1 MQYMRT
7 VICMDFGELKFN
19 ENQEKTGGMMLE
31 QRIVKLLNQQ
41 VNKEFYSA
49 YLYLDFSNYYYDKAL
64 DGFGNWFKIQAQEE
78 RDHAMLFIQ
87 YLQNNGE
94 KIELEAIAKP
104 DIELVSAKAVL
115 AEGLKHEKY
124 VTSLIHN
131 IYDEA
136 YSVKDFRTM
145 QFLDWFVKEQ
155 GEEETNAENL
165 VKKFELFGDDPKSLY
180 MLDNELGARVYAAPS
195 LVL

>member
-1 MQYMRT
+1 
-7 VICMDFGELKFN
+7 
-19 ENQEKTGGMMLE
+19 MLDRKVVE
-31 QRIVKLLNQQ
+31 LLNQQ

-49 YLYLDFSNYYYDKAL
+49 YLYLDFSNFYYDKGL
-64 DGFGNWFKIQAQEE
+64 DGFGNWYKIQAQEE
-78 RDHAMLFIQ
+78 RDHAMLMIQ

-94 KIELEAIAKP
+94 QIVLDTIEKP
-104 DIELVSAKAVL
+104 GVAMESPKTVL
-115 AEGLKHEKY
+115 QEGLKHEQY
-124 VTSLIHN
+124 VTGLIHN
-131 IYDEA
+131 IYDAA

-155 GEEETNAENL
+155 GEEENNADNL
-165 VKKFELFGDDPKSLY
+165 IKKFELFGDDPKSLY